1 MTFVQTS
8 SGPFK
13 PLKAEKIFEQ
23 ISDQIRELIFSGIF
37 KPGDKLPSEKELSNQ
52 FKTGRTVVREAL
64 RTLEHAG
71 LIYVKQ
77 GSEGGAFIKDIDP
90 AVITRS
96 FSDMIRLGSIPIQ
109 DLTEARLGI
118 EKMVL
123 EFALNRITKEDLE
136 LLKMNINQGEKL
148 ISEGVKVTDN
158 HIEFHLL
165 LAKMTKNRV
174 FELILESIMK
184 IVIQFLQEY
193 ERPKEYIDGVMGSH
207 KEIYNAIEERN
218 MTVAKEKMEEH
229 LLDVKNQFSAL
240 IGNLNGKIPGG
251 NNPDLSK

>member
-1 MTFVQTS
+1 MTFMQASVS
-8 SGPFK
+8 PFK
-13 PLKAEKIFEQ
+13 PLKGKKIFEQ
-23 ISDQIRELIFSGIF
+23 ISDQIRELIFSGAL
-37 KPGDKLPSEKELSNQ
+37 KPGDKLPSEKELSSQ

-64 RTLEHAG
+64 RTLEPAG
-71 LIYVKQ
+71 LICVKQ

-90 AVITRS
+90 TVITRV

-123 EFALNRITKEDLE
+123 EFALNRITKEDLD
-136 LLKMNINQGEKL
+136 LLKMNVDQGEKL

-184 IVIQFLQEY
+184 IVTLFLEEY
-193 ERPKEYIDGVMGSH
+193 ERPKEYIDRVMGSH

-218 MTVAKEKMEEH
+218 MAVAKGKMEEH

-240 IGNLNGKIPGG
+240 L
-251 NNPDLSK
+251 